1 VHAVSTHTEFSIFTF
16 SDELSMARLGQA
28 SFRSILLGVILLLSI
43 PTLLVGLSIT
53 HRKARSSLLDTARQN
68 LEESAIRKGE
78 SVANSFSFLKENL
91 LLASSRIAIERESP
105 AELQNFLQQLK
116 GTKPTKIY
124 CLQVVN
130 TSNQK
135 TIASTST
142 CENLD
147 GIASFPDPLWPQTP
161 ATAELDTSTIR
172 TSLISLP
179 ATASGKTN
187 SEMGVVLNAPVYVSP
202 AEDASTKKLQYVLRA
217 FVPLRQ
223 SQRSQPSEQPG
234 SLTGYTVLI
243 NEDGTILEHPNDPSR
258 VGNNIANEPDAGRL
272 QSIMNSAL
280 SGRENFVHLFQF
292 DRKNKELI
300 AGYTAIDSPVNPD
313 KKWVVLA
320 VTRLDFALSGLNQ
333 LRQLY
338 GVLLLGLLAANFL
351 VTLYLAPLLLA
362 RPLERLGEYALNV
375 QCHTT
380 TEPVPN
386 NFRVREFNQLAEAL
400 NAMVDRLKTW
410 AEELNA
416 AWHEA
421 KVANRLKNEFLANI
435 SHELR
440 TPLNAIIGSI
450 RLIRD
455 GFCDDREEEMG
466 FLMEADEAAIH
477 LLDLISDLL
486 DLAKIEAGKLSIHLQ
501 SVNLQEILDEAIE
514 SQKSHIQEKGLQ
526 LYQQKSDRDTSVKAD
541 PSRLQQV
548 FFNIINNAIKFTDKG
563 SITIITEVKKL
574 ENEENNK
581 FQVLV
586 TVQDTGIGI
595 DPNLQ
600 SQLFQP
606 FVMVDGS
613 TTRSHGGTGLG
624 LAISRNLVE
633 LMGGQII
640 LESPGNNEGT
650 TVTICL
656 PLLSNHSNRTTTNTS
671 QDSSEET
678 MKKSQSQS

>member
-1 VHAVSTHTEFSIFTF
+1 
-16 SDELSMARLGQA
+16 MARLGQA

-43 PTLLVGLSIT
+43 PTLLVGLSVT
-53 HRKARSSLLDTARQN
+53 HRKARSSLLETARQN
-68 LEESAIRKGE
+68 LKESAVRKGD
-78 SVANSFSFLKENL
+78 SVQRSFGFLKENL
-91 LLASSRIAIERESP
+91 LLASSRIGSQENSP
-105 AELQNFLQQLK
+105 EELKNFLQELQK
-116 GTKPTKIY
+116 AAPKNIR
-124 CLQVVN
+124 CLQAID
-130 TSNQK
+130 
-135 TIASTST
+135 IASQTPLAST
-142 CENLD
+142 CQNLD
-147 GIASFPDPLWPQTP
+147 LETSALFPSQIWPQKPPNT
-161 ATAELDTSTIR
+161 ELDASTIR
-172 TSLISLP
+172 TSLVPLP
-179 ATASGKTN
+179 IPKNHTTSSQETN
-187 SEMGVVLNAPVYVSP
+187 QEMGVVLNAPVYVVP
-202 AEDASTKKLQYVLRA
+202 EPGASSNQQLQYILRA
-217 FVPLRQ
+217 VIPLRPNEP
-223 SQRSQPSEQPG
+223 SQEEPG

-258 VGNNIANEPDAGRL
+258 VGKNIAQQADSERL
-272 QSIMNSAL
+272 RSIVNGAL
-280 SGRENFVHLFQF
+280 SGREHFVHLYQF
-292 DRKNKELI
+292 DRNNKELI
-300 AGYTAIDSPVNPD
+300 AGYTAIESPVNPE

-320 VTRLDFALSGLNQ
+320 VTRLDFALSGLNE
-333 LRQLY
+333 LRQVY

-351 VTLYLAPLLLA
+351 VTLYLAPRLLA

-400 NAMVDRLKTW
+400 NTMVDRLKTW

-466 FLMEADEAAIH
+466 FLIEADEAAIH

-501 SVNLQEILDEAIE
+501 SVNLQEVLDEAVE
-514 SQKSHIQEKGLQ
+514 SQKNHIQEKGLQ
-526 LYQQKSDRDTSVKAD
+526 LYEQKSSQKLQVKAD
-541 PSRLQQV
+541 PSRLQQI
-548 FFNIINNAIKFTDKG
+548 FFNIINNAIKFTEKG
-563 SITIITEVKKL
+563 SITISTEVKKL
-574 ENEENNK
+574 GSETNSK

-586 TVQDTGIGI
+586 TIQDTGIGI

-633 LMGGQII
+633 LMGGRIV
-640 LESPGNNEGT
+640 LESPGKNQGT
-650 TVTICL
+650 TVTIGL
-656 PLLSNHSNRTTTNTS
+656 PLLVNNGYNATGDRAQASPEETRKTS
-671 QDSSEET
+671 QT
-678 MKKSQSQS
+678 QN

>member
-1 VHAVSTHTEFSIFTF
+1 
-16 SDELSMARLGQA
+16 MARLGQA

-43 PTLLVGLSIT
+43 PTLLVGLSVT

-78 SVANSFSFLKENL
+78 SVEKSFAFLKESL
-91 LLASSRIAIERESP
+91 LLASSRLAREEKSP
-105 AELQNFLQQLK
+105 AELENFLQQLK
-116 GTKPTKIY
+116 GAIPTKIR
-124 CLQVVN
+124 CLQMVDLANQKNILASTCQNQN
-130 TSNQK
+130 TS
-135 TIASTST
+135 AMVSLSD
-142 CENLD
+142 ENLW
-147 GIASFPDPLWPQTP
+147 SVKPPT
-161 ATAELDTSTIR
+161 TELDSNIIR
-172 TSLISLP
+172 TRLVPLP
-179 ATASGKTN
+179 TN
-187 SEMGVVLNAPVYVSP
+187 SQTTTSPQETSHEMGVLLKAPVYVVSP
-202 AEDASTKKLQYVLRA
+202 TGDTSTKKLPYILRA

-223 SQRSQPSEQPG
+223 GERSEEPG

-258 VGNNIANEPDAGRL
+258 VGNNIANEPDANRL
-272 QSIMNSAL
+272 QSIVNSAL
-280 SGRENFVHLFQF
+280 AGKRDFVHLFQF
-292 DRKNKELI
+292 DRNNKELI
-300 AGYTAIDSPVNPD
+300 AGYTAIQSPVNPE

-320 VTRLDFALSGLNQ
+320 VTRLDFALSGLNE
-333 LRQLY
+333 LRHLY

-351 VTLYLAPLLLA
+351 ATLYLAPLLLA

-380 TEPVPN
+380 TEAVPN

-400 NAMVDRLKTW
+400 NTMVDRLKTW

-486 DLAKIEAGKLSIHLQ
+486 DLAKIEAGKLSVELQ
-501 SVNLQEILDEAIE
+501 NVNLQEVLDESIE
-514 SQKSHIQEKGLQ
+514 SQKAYIQEKGLQ
-526 LYQQKSDRDTSVKAD
+526 LYQQKSDRKTHVRAD

-548 FFNIINNAIKFTDKG
+548 FFNIINNAIKFTESG
-563 SITIITEVKKL
+563 SITISTEVSHFDR
-574 ENEENNK
+574 EEDHNN

-586 TVQDTGIGI
+586 TIQDTGIGI
-595 DPNLQ
+595 EPDLQ

-613 TTRSHGGTGLG
+613 TTKRHGGTGLG

-633 LMGGQII
+633 LMGGRIV
-640 LESPGNNEGT
+640 LESAGKNQGT

-656 PLLSNHSNRTTTNTS
+656 PLLANNSYNTTGHSA
-671 QDSSEET
+671 QEFSEET
-678 MKKSQSQS
+678 MKKSPTQN